1 MSVSGVSEFS
11 DSFTAASLLL
21 FFEEEN
27 LATEL
32 TETRDVLDQTFIKN
46 EHFCIILND
55 DFNLKTSWLINM
67 KYSKYF

>member
-1 MSVSGVSEFS
+1 MSVRAVSFIS
-11 DSFTAASLLL
+11 DSFTATSLLF

-46 EHFCIILND
+46 EHFCIISND
-55 DFNLKTSWLINM
+55 DINLKS
-67 KYSKYF
+67 